1 MSQAGSIPT
10 DALTPDSPPPVALK
24 LVVVSGE
31 DAGKEL
37 VLEAGSYRVGKDPA
51 CELVLTDGAV
61 SRTHLLVEVISGGA
75 RLTDQGS
82 KNGSFYQGARFDA
95 VVAQAPARIRVG
107 HTELELLPRAT
118 LQSGPPP
125 SQADRFG
132 GLIGKS
138 LEMRRVF
145 ALLERLAKTDTDV
158 LLRGETG
165 SGKEVCARSLHEAS
179 GRAKGPLV
187 VCDLAAVAPTLAA
200 SQLFG
205 HARGAFTGAVK
216 DQPGLAER
224 AHGGTLFLDELGEF
238 PLELQPNLLRLLE
251 RREVR
256 RVGET
261 QYRRIDLRVIAA
273 THRDLQAEV
282 KAGRFRDDLYH
293 RVAVVTVTLPALR
306 DRREDIAPLIDAL
319 LERMGKPP
327 SALSP
332 ETRALLLAHPW
343 PGNVRELRNMVER
356 VVALGGPAEP
366 EAPAST
372 FREAK
377 ERLVA
382 AFEKDYLRDL
392 MKRCGNNVSQAA
404 REAGMD
410 RVNLH
415 RLLKKHGA
423 DR

>member
-1 MSQAGSIPT
+1 
-10 DALTPDSPPPVALK
+10 L
-24 LVVVSGE
+24 
-31 DAGKEL
+31 
-37 VLEAGSYRVGKDPA
+37 LEAGSYRVGKDPA
-51 CELVLTDGAV
+51 CELALTDGAV
-61 SRTHLLVEVISGGA
+61 SRTHLLVEVIGGGV

-82 KNGSFYQGARFDA
+82 RNGSFYGGAKFEA

-107 HTELELLPRAT
+107 KTELELLPRAT
-118 LQSGPPP
+118 VLSGPPP
-125 SQADRFG
+125 SQAGRFG
-132 GLIGKS
+132 GLVGRS

-158 LLRGETG
+158 LVCGETG
-165 SGKEVCARSLHEAS
+165 SGKEICARALHERS
-179 GRAKGPLV
+179 RRAKGPLV

-200 SQLFG
+200 SELFG
-205 HARGAFTGAVK
+205 YAKGAFTGAAR
-216 DQPGLAER
+216 DHAGLAER
-224 AHGGTLFLDELGEF
+224 ANGGTLFLDELGDF
-238 PLELQPNLLRLLE
+238 SLELQPNLLRLLE

-256 RVGET
+256 RVGEGD
-261 QYRRIDLRVIAA
+261 YRRIDVRVIAA
-273 THRDLQAEV
+273 THKDLQAEV
-282 KAGRFRDDLYH
+282 KAGRFREDLYH
-293 RVAVVTVTLPALR
+293 RIAVATVTLPPLR
-306 DRREDIAPLIDAL
+306 ERREDIAPLIDAL

-327 SALSP
+327 SALSA

-343 PGNVRELRNMVER
+343 PGNVRELRNVVER
-356 VVALGGPAEP
+356 VVALGGAPVEA
-366 EAPAST
+366 EAPAAAT

-415 RLLKKHGA
+415 RLLKKHGE